1 MGPPQ
6 GLQSSSKIMFSTRS
20 SLVLLLVIASCL
32 ARKPEP
38 EKLERS
44 ARILGNLLGGGGSSS
59 SSSGSSSSGVLGT
72 IGNLVSGGSSSS
84 SSSSGGPL
92 STLGNLVSGD
102 SSPDDILKDSLIKF
116 ITSNAGTLLKVLN
129 LLPSDLRNQVIALLI
144 KNLGSALI
152 PILMG

>member
-1 MGPPQ
+1 MGTAQ
-6 GLQSSSKIMFSTRS
+6 GLQSSSKIMISTRS
-20 SLVLLLVIASCL
+20 SLVFFLVIASCL

-59 SSSGSSSSGVLGT
+59 SSSSGVLGT
-72 IGNLVSGGSSSS
+72 IGNLVSGGSSS

-102 SSPDDILKDSLIKF
+102 SSPDDLLKDSLIKF
-116 ITSNAGTLLKVLN
+116 ITSNAGTVLKVLN
-129 LLPSDLRNQVIALLI
+129 LMPADLRNQVIALLI

>member
-72 IGNLVSGGSSSS
+72 IGNLVSGG
-84 SSSSGGPL
+84 GPL

-129 LLPSDLRNQVIALLI
+129 LMPADLRNQVIALLI

>member
-1 MGPPQ
+1 MGPQ

-20 SLVLLLVIASCL
+20 SLVFLLVIASCL

-59 SSSGSSSSGVLGT
+59 SGSSSSSGVLGT
-72 IGNLVSGGSSSS
+72 LGNLVSGGGSSS

-129 LLPSDLRNQVIALLI
+129 LMPADLRNQVIALLI